1 MWKQEVA
8 SQYFVSLNFL
18 GNLKVL
24 GKNGKRFQVKGLF
37 LYILCLQTIIYMYS
51 YNMTLY
57 GMAGRSISNIYD
69 SRRHIYW
76 GTKPWGKYTIKVV
89 YIGYRL
95 TSISCY
101 IYYVYTTVSVQ
112 QRNLLPKS
120 TSWNGTTF
128 ALKSISLIYIRR
140 TTSKIYSWIYFE

>member
-1 MWKQEVA
+1 MKTRSSISVLCLIEFSW
-8 SQYFVSLNFL
+8 QYRSFGQKWCCF
-18 GNLKVL
+18 
-24 GKNGKRFQVKGLF
+24 GKRFQVKGLF
-37 LYILCLQTIIYMYS
+37 LYIVFANYNLYVD
-51 YNMTLY
+51 NMTLY

-69 SRRHIYW
+69 S
-76 GTKPWGKYTIKVV
+76 KPWGKYTIKVV

-128 ALKSISLIYIRR
+128 ALKSISLIHIRR